1 MKSISGNSFEV
12 GAKVIVDWRGCFYQ
26 AKIVRKN
33 TSRTDNKHYF
43 VHFNGWSS
51 NHDEWKCLDVIY
63 PLTDENQKTLEEH
76 HEFIKQQRNTKTTGK
91 GKRKADDSDDKKAK
105 KEKRDRS
112 EKSDDK
118 SVKSDKSGDSV
129 KLKSKLSEKSTS
141 DKSKTDE
148 SKVGKLKISKSE
160 KSEKPSSEKLKPEKT
175 RSKPVKIKNSKSSDE
190 VSKIN
195 KLKHQVND
203 KTEKP
208 RNTEIMPPP
217 KKDVRKY
224 IKRSESE
231 NFSKKATET
240 KNPLD
245 SKLTDSNLTETTSSR
260 RNRTSSFS
268 SNVSTAVSTASN
280 NSATTTQTVV
290 STRTSRSARSEM
302 VPLPATPNKSE
313 EENSK
318 LIDTYIKNKDNCLVY
333 VGKTSKDIK
342 SLKDL
347 KNVKNF
353 KDGTIDK
360 TLVQNLTSGQNFATK
375 PSNLGPEMKREDT
388 ASISNST
395 ISQSSGAAPVSNWLE
410 EYKTAYNTGEI
421 EQIYWEGEIVMI
433 KSADNGKPKVGE
445 ITEAIQSRTTK
456 KLKYRVQLKND
467 PERDLG
473 LLDHSDLSKLGGEL
487 RPRKRT
493 SNQGTLNQSF
503 GHGQGI
509 SPGASSQKGDKTTE
523 KMSPKKER
531 AASIKHVSPLAKNDK
546 TSKNLSRTF
555 ETKTS
560 ESQSVDQP
568 SSHEIVHNWY
578 NKLDPNNMSND
589 SSSELE
595 RESSVNSPLVT
606 ANSQVSA
613 ISQGS
618 SISQVLHQNIQN
630 SNKNSSIQNPSTNN
644 PSNQN
649 PSVQNTSNENS
660 ITITNTSTA
669 DNESN
674 VLTADSTIS
683 PSTTSPT
690 SAINSG
696 AKRNSTARRQEK
708 LQSLIRTHFQEPV
721 KESAKGKNGTE
732 IKTKGKRSDSESR
745 VDAKTEGKT
754 EVKRESEKKKPGKKG
769 KHKFIPVLSRVGS
782 ERTTFNRQ
790 KSKNSVKPL
799 IPSYF
804 PPQILTFLEADEY
817 RVYTI
822 REIPRMG
829 KNYLKYSVH
838 HVLSQF
844 VCNEYDVL
852 SNEGAMAIE
861 YTKEFEALFNKV
873 LPEQLMYRLEFGRLR
888 DIYIIHKRA
897 SLEYLKNVQD
907 PALSRDQNQ
916 NQKRNSI
923 RKNQKNTQNNQNEE
937 LQIAWSFEVS
947 APYLARYC
955 FLMAQM
961 NEEESVKG
969 PDNDI
974 VEEFLS
980 KLLRYLVV
988 NKEKFLGPSN
998 YDAVSPEY
1006 FRLMC

>member
-1 MKSISGNSFEV
+1 MKSIISGNSFEV

-118 SVKSDKSGDSV
+118 SVKSDKSGGSE
-129 KLKSKLSEKSTS
+129 KLKSKLTEKSTS

-148 SKVGKLKISKSE
+148 SKVGKLKMSKSE
-160 KSEKPSSEKLKPEKT
+160 KSEKPSSEKIKPDKT
-175 RSKPVKIKNSKSSDE
+175 KTKPVKIKSSKSSDE

-195 KLKHQVND
+195 KTKLD
-203 KTEKP
+203 KTEKS
-208 RNTEIMPPP
+208 RNTENMPPP

-231 NFSKKATET
+231 NSSKKVTET
-240 KNPLD
+240 KTLSP
-245 SKLTDSNLTETTSSR
+245 KPTDSNSPETTTTSR

-302 VPLPATPNKSE
+302 VPLPATPAKSE
-313 EENSK
+313 DENSK
-318 LIDTYIKNKDNCLVY
+318 LIDTYIKNKDNVLVY

-347 KNVKNF
+347 KNVKNC
-353 KDGTIDK
+353 KDGTIDE
-360 TLVQNLTSGQNFATK
+360 TLVQNLTSGQTFATK

-395 ISQSSGAAPVSNWLE
+395 ISQSSGVAPASNWME

-456 KLKYRVQLKND
+456 KLKYRVKLKND

-487 RPRKRT
+487 RPRKR
-493 SNQGTLNQSF
+493 SGVNQGLNHSF
-503 GHGQGI
+503 SHSQGI
-509 SPGASSQKGDKTTE
+509 SPNASSQKGDKITE

-531 AASIKHVSPLAKNDK
+531 AASIKHVSPLAKTDK
-546 TSKNLSRTF
+546 TSKNLTRTF

-560 ESQSVDQP
+560 EAQSVDQP

-578 NKLDPNNMSND
+578 KKLEPNNMSND

-613 ISQGS
+613 VSQGS
-618 SISQVLHQNIQN
+618 SISQVLQQNIQN
-630 SNKNSSIQNPSTNN
+630 TQNSIKKSPLHSAATDNQT
-644 PSNQN
+644 NQN
-649 PSVQNTSNENS
+649 PSVQNTSNENH
-660 ITITNTSTA
+660 THLTTNTA
-669 DNESN
+669 DDSN

-708 LQSLIRTHFQEPV
+708 LQSLIRTHFQEPA
-721 KESAKGKNGTE
+721 KESSKGKSGTE
-732 IKTKGKRSDSESR
+732 IRTRGKRSDSESR
-745 VDAKTEGKT
+745 IDGKPEEKI
-754 EVKRESEKKKPGKKG
+754 EVRRENEKKRPGRKG
-769 KHKFIPVLSRVGS
+769 KHKFIPVSRVGS

-844 VCNEYDVL
+844 VCSEYDVL

-888 DIYIIHKRA
+888 DIYINHKRA
-897 SLEYLKNVQD
+897 SLECLKNVQD
-907 PALSRDQNQ
+907 PENRDQNQ

-923 RKNQKNTQNNQNEE
+923 RKNQKNNQNNQNEE
-937 LQIAWSFEVS
+937 LHIDWSFEVS

-969 PDNDI
+969 PDNEI